1 MVPPFFFVSS
11 LLDIFVTVF
20 PHMFVVA
27 VSDPTFVM
35 QYLLCFLTTI
45 SNPAS
50 DISLYHNFLNKG
62 PLPIINQTKLVCLY
76 TFILKST
83 GIAFKL
89 SKRQN
94 TDQSFYIIIH
104 VSQAFGSVSINK
116 IRWATGQYIEHV
128 IQRKYFFLHMT
139 SSGNWTHNPWIFKA
153 RVGHF
158 TTQDCTPPGY
168 AIMEELNC
176 FIKIHFT
183 PQNKSSLP

>member
-1 MVPPFFFVSS
+1 MFWSPLFFVSS

-20 PHMFVVA
+20 PHTFVVA

-45 SNPAS
+45 SNLAS
-50 DISLYHNFLNKG
+50 DISLYYNFLNKG

-94 TDQSFYIIIH
+94 TDQSFYIIIR
-104 VSQAFGSVSINK
+104 VSQAFGSVSIKNNK
-116 IRWATGQYIEHV
+116 KHSSRDTK
-128 IQRKYFFLHMT
+128 RCFMKYSTIFKVVCKQLKKKSCAFVNHFLH
-139 SSGNWTHNPWIFKA
+139 SHNSYTRLYW
-153 RVGHF
+153 
-158 TTQDCTPPGY
+158 
-168 AIMEELNC
+168 
-176 FIKIHFT
+176 
-183 PQNKSSLP
+183 

>member
-1 MVPPFFFVSS
+1 MFWSPPFFFVSS

-20 PHMFVVA
+20 PHTFVVA

-50 DISLYHNFLNKG
+50 DISLYYNFLNKG
-62 PLPIINQTKLVCLY
+62 PLPIINQTKLVCLS

-94 TDQSFYIIIH
+94 TDQSCYIIIG
-104 VSQAFGSVSINK
+104 VSQAFGSVSINNMCYPITSYQ
-116 IRWATGQYIEHV
+116 IRN
-128 IQRKYFFLHMT
+128 KYQKLIFF
-139 SSGNWTHNPWIFKA
+139 
-153 RVGHF
+153 
-158 TTQDCTPPGY
+158 PPANLY
-168 AIMEELNC
+168 
-176 FIKIHFT
+176 H
-183 PQNKSSLP
+183 SR